1 MGETKG
7 DLMELNDCR
16 CGISHTT
23 EHSAIQEAASF
34 KYCLMKGEEIKV
46 NSNMVTWHKNSY
58 AVLRHHTMELQF
70 FSSSATTLNEEQ
82 LNQECTNP
90 VPLLLTHILQY
101 VQK

>member
-1 MGETKG
+1 MAETKG

-46 NSNMVTWHKNSY
+46 NSNM
-58 AVLRHHTMELQF
+58 
-70 FSSSATTLNEEQ
+70 
-82 LNQECTNP
+82 
-90 VPLLLTHILQY
+90 
-101 VQK
+101 